1 MINKQIIEKVYDLAK
16 NVVKK
21 FNLDLFDVK
30 YYNQSGKWIL
40 EIVIDNPYDY
50 VSTVDCEKV
59 SREIEIE
66 LDALNIIPKR
76 YYLTVSSPGLDRP
89 LRNLDDFKR
98 FKGHKAKI
106 ITIDNKMIIGQI
118 MDIRGEEIIIIL
130 ENGNNEKINFQS
142 IKKANLEI
150 EF

>member
-1 MINKQIIEKVYDLAK
+1 MNNNQIVEKVLDLAK

-21 FNLDLFDVK
+21 FNLELFDVK
-30 YYNQSGKWIL
+30 YYNQAGKWIL

-50 VSTVDCEKV
+50 VSTIDCEKV
-59 SREIEIE
+59 SRAIEFE
-66 LDALNIIPKR
+66 LDSLNIIPKR

-89 LRNLDDFKR
+89 LRSLDDFKR
-98 FKGHKAKI
+98 FKGHNAKI
-106 ITIDNKMIIGQI
+106 TTTDNKTLVGKI
-118 MDIRGEEIIIIL
+118 MDVINDEVIITL
-130 ENGNNEKINFQS
+130 ENGTNEKMEFRK